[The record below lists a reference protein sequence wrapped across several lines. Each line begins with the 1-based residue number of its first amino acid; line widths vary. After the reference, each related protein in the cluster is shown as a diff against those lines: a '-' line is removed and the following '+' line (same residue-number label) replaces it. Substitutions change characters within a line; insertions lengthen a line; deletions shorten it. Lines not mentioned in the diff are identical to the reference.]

1 MRRNRDHRR
10 TSFSRREL
18 QPSGCRGF
26 RKGSKP
32 AGRGRKRERQ
42 RVIRWAPAL
51 IYFTLKSPRI
61 GGRKAA
67 RYNDARNRK
76 WHVWGNSLES
86 PFFPD
91 SNSVR
96 HVCPR
101 DKWHDTLCLHACSLS
116 HPFLF
121 RSFAYT
127 RTMAHPS
134 FSSLY
139 FRRYF
144 KVALSRHAESPS
156 LETISRRH
164 QARFLPHDL
173 HIRFPTLSSCLGY
186 SKRFLFAFLDSC
198 VYASSCARQS
208 VAVLLQR
215 QSSGTGQLPAT
226 NITHAYITVED
237 FQF

>member
-1 MRRNRDHRR
+1 M
-10 TSFSRREL
+10 SSRQVARHPL
-18 QPSGCRGF
+18 PSRM
-26 RKGSKP
+26 
-32 AGRGRKRERQ
+32 
-42 RVIRWAPAL
+42 L
-51 IYFTLKSPRI
+51 TL
-61 GGRKAA
+61 
-67 RYNDARNRK
+67 
-76 WHVWGNSLES
+76 S
-86 PFFPD
+86 PF
-91 SNSVR
+91 SI
-96 HVCPR
+96 
-101 DKWHDTLCLHACSLS
+101 
-116 HPFLF
+116 
-121 RSFAYT
+121 SFILVY
-127 RTMAHPS
+127 AHRGSP

-173 HIRFPTLSSCLGY
+173 HLRFPTLSSCLGY

-198 VYASSCARQS
+198 VCASSCARQS